1 MGKDLKGKELGSG
14 ICQRKDG
21 YYLGRYTSLS
31 GRRVSKLFKKLH
43 ECRAWRA
50 KALADDTRLN
60 HNITGDTLVSTWY
73 QVWINMKEV
82 TVGENTY
89 DGYALNYKNHIDPYI
104 GNKKISEVKTLDCQ
118 RILNEMGKKD
128 YKSSTIA
135 VVKNTLFN
143 MLDYAY
149 QNDVI
154 VKNPCNKLV
163 KSDVGKES
171 DPRLAMTIEEQKNF
185 LMNASAS
192 IYDNVYRFVLQTG
205 LRVGEVIG
213 LQWSDIDLTEGMMYV
228 CRTADYDTET
238 GTWKLWGTKTKA
250 GTRSIPLTN
259 EAKRILL
266 AQKEKNKKISI
277 IDMKWKDTVFLTRKG
292 TPSKRVLYDSSIK
305 TVCKRAGIPDIS
317 MHILRHT
324 FATRCIEAGM
334 IPKTLQTILG
344 HSDITTTMNLY
355 VHTMDDQKMK
365 EVSNISGALKIV

>member
-60 HNITGDTLVSTWY
+60 RNITGDTLVSTWY

-163 KSDVGKES
+163 KSDVGKQS

-185 LMNASAS
+185 
-192 IYDNVYRFVLQTG
+192 
-205 LRVGEVIG
+205 
-213 LQWSDIDLTEGMMYV
+213 
-228 CRTADYDTET
+228 
-238 GTWKLWGTKTKA
+238 
-250 GTRSIPLTN
+250 
-259 EAKRILL
+259 
-266 AQKEKNKKISI
+266 
-277 IDMKWKDTVFLTRKG
+277 
-292 TPSKRVLYDSSIK
+292 
-305 TVCKRAGIPDIS
+305 
-317 MHILRHT
+317 
-324 FATRCIEAGM
+324 
-334 IPKTLQTILG
+334 
-344 HSDITTTMNLY
+344 
-355 VHTMDDQKMK
+355 
-365 EVSNISGALKIV
+365 